1 MSLYREDD
9 HQRLTTDP
17 TIYTA
22 SSDSHLLGFF
32 ALSDG
37 HHSYVLSQ
45 RHHCCSSFPRPSD
58 TFPCHGNAAAPG
70 ANDTP
75 KRYWNTTDDGDAYF
89 HAAANEKATFGVE
102 QHPTV
107 ARLVQG

>member
-58 TFPCHGNAAAPG
+58 TFPCHGNAAA
-70 ANDTP
+70 
-75 KRYWNTTDDGDAYF
+75 
-89 HAAANEKATFGVE
+89 NEKATFGVE